1 MRIIQVLNSPV
12 WSASSAY
19 CAFVSKELM
28 KLGHEV
34 LILTETGVALEQIK
48 KLDIP
53 YDNGL
58 TLEKFD
64 LFSYVKS
71 AKYLKKVFKYFK
83 PDIVSAHVN
92 RCGWMPGFV
101 AKLSYPDAV
110 VVRVRTDI
118 AAPNKH
124 IGNLIV
130 HHKWT
135 DHIVCGS
142 KLHKDI
148 CRKNLFLPSDKI
160 SVIYG
165 GVDDVKFNPNA
176 YDSSIR
182 KDLNVSEDDFLVCLL
197 GRLSP
202 IKGHEYALKSIALL
216 KNLPRK
222 VKLICIGYEAQR
234 SFEWVKSEAE
244 RLGIGDRVICMWDCN
259 LPAVLNAIDVGIITS
274 LGSEANSRATLEY
287 MACGKPVVTTNV
299 GVIPEIVIDGE
310 TGYVVNK
317 GNSDIFAEALKKLV
331 LNKELCLKMGK
342 ASRKRIEE
350 NFTMKQFGKNMEAL
364 YQKLLERKRL
374 ETKG

>member
-1 MRIIQVLNSPV
+1 MRIIQVLNSPF

-19 CAFVSKELM
+19 CAFVSKELI

-34 LILTETGVALEQIK
+34 LIMTETGRALEEIK
-48 KLDIP
+48 KLDLP
-53 YDNGL
+53 YDDELKLG
-58 TLEKFD
+58 KFN
-64 LFSYVKS
+64 LISYVQT
-71 AKYLKKVFKYFK
+71 AKHMKKVFRYFK

-101 AKLSYPDAV
+101 AKLSYPEAV

-142 KLHKDI
+142 QQHKDI
-148 CRKNLFLPSDKI
+148 CCKNLFLPPEKI

-165 GVDDVKFNPNA
+165 GVDAVKFNPNA
-176 YDSSIR
+176 YNNSIR
-182 KDLNVSEDDFLVCLL
+182 QELNVSEDDFLVCLL

-216 KNLPRK
+216 KDLPRK
-222 VKLICIGYEAQR
+222 VKLLCIAYEAQR

-244 RLGIGDRVICMWDCN
+244 RLGIGDRVMCIRNCN
-259 LPAVLNAIDVGIITS
+259 LPEVLNSIDVGIITS

-287 MACGKPVVTTNV
+287 MACGKPVVATNV
-299 GVIPEIVIDGE
+299 GVIPELIVEGK
-310 TGYVVNK
+310 TGYIVKK
-317 GNSDIFAEALKKLV
+317 GNSEIFADAKKKLA
-331 LNKELCLKMGK
+331 LNKDLCLEMGK

-350 NFTMKQFGKNMEAL
+350 NFTMIQFGKKMEAL
-364 YQKLLERKRL
+364 YQELLEKKKLGIRD
-374 ETKG
+374 